1 MVSSRV
7 AKLRSEMHQ
16 KRGKISE
23 DEKEA
28 QKSEGASVGPLVLG
42 ILLFVVIGSVV
53 LQIVQNTRNAAM
65 HGVHANADA

>member
-16 KRGKISE
+16 KRGKIPE

-42 ILLFVVIGSVV
+42 ILLFVVIGKSY
-53 LQIVQNTRNAAM
+53 RNLPYYYFLI
-65 HGVHANADA
+65 